1 MPFSFEK
8 LMNKESELMP
18 DNYEDMTDAQKES
31 YNLDTLQAIEESGES
46 VEEIVNEDAQ
56 EPLVEDAPPV
66 VVTPVE
72 PPVIEDDGKAYFATK
87 KIFLNGKHYFKDDML
102 DADVAQSDIS
112 FLLNRGL
119 IVLHT

>member
-8 LMNKESELMP
+8 LMSNEIMP

-31 YNLDTLQAIEESGES
+31 HDLDTLQAIEESGED
-46 VEEIVNEDAQ
+46 EIINEDAEVIVEETQ
-56 EPLVEDAPPV
+56 PLIEQ
-66 VVTPVE
+66 
-72 PPVIEDDGKAYFATK
+72 PVIEDNGEACFAVK

-102 DADVAQSDIS
+102 DSDVAKSDIA

-119 IVLHT
+119 IVLHN

>member
-31 YNLDTLQAIEESGES
+31 HDLDTLQAIEESGES
-46 VEEIVNEDAQ
+46 GEEIVNEDAE
-56 EPLVEDAPPV
+56 EPFIEVA
-66 VVTPVE
+66 
-72 PPVIEDDGKAYFATK
+72 PPVIEDNGEAYFATK

>member
-1 MPFSFEK
+1 
-8 LMNKESELMP
+8 MNKESEIEVEELI
-18 DNYEDMTDAQKES
+18 NEDAEVIEAP
-31 YNLDTLQAIEESGES
+31 AIEEM
-46 VEEIVNEDAQ
+46 
-56 EPLVEDAPPV
+56 
-66 VVTPVE
+66 
-72 PPVIEDDGKAYFATK
+72 PVIKDNVEAYFATK

>member
-8 LMNKESELMP
+8 LMNKENEVIV
-18 DNYEDMTDAQKES
+18 ED
-31 YNLDTLQAIEESGES
+31 
-46 VEEIVNEDAQ
+46 EIINEDAEVIVEETQ
-56 EPLVEDAPPV
+56 PLIEQPM
-66 VVTPVE
+66 
-72 PPVIEDDGKAYFATK
+72 IEDNGEAYFATK